1 MRNMCKTNARYR
13 HGWPMTGIFL
23 GSVVFFCACNKAVKI
38 TLIQAVLED
47 SILLKF
53 AFRKCFCNLC
63 GDLALILQ
71 DLRIVELQE
80 CIQLGC
86 ARQ

>member
-1 MRNMCKTNARYR
+1 MNARYR
-13 HGWPMTGIFL
+13 PTVPITGIFL

-38 TLIQAVLED
+38 TLIQAVLENP
-47 SILLKF
+47 ILLKF
-53 AFRKCFCNLC
+53 AFRKCFCNGG
-63 GDLALILQ
+63 GDLALVLQ
-71 DLRIVELQE
+71 NLRIVELQE